1 MKATFT
7 AGMEPTRVKTL
18 AQLRPRT
25 SVELV
30 TSTLQITWYRP
41 TRNIWIECKSFD
53 QAAQVLNVL
62 HNAIVQDITLRC
74 CICSS
79 GRQSVE
85 ITNAIESIDGPS
97 LLAKLPKVIRA
108 VRKITFGTLSYGPGV
123 SAIDVMTKKRSNA
136 PNLKVAASALL
147 AAKNQLKRRAL
158 LYFGGSP
165 NLDMLAK
172 SLDGQ
177 RHAELGNTRV
187 FVEENL
193 QVVIAAD
200 RYEFLRHKKTVECII
215 RRFKARGGIKASH
228 DAKSLSKSSDRTVR
242 VTISGGDR
250 EVVKDLKAEIDAL
263 FINEM
268 ASLLQYLQRPK
279 PASIH
284 RIRLTKTANYK
295 AVIKGGFEKAQ
306 ELCGSDAVKFDDT
319 GDVPAVIIVGGTP
332 LLRQAQR
339 ALFSNL
345 ESQQA
350 NALLRCESCWD
361 SYKEAQMVI
370 LPSCGHKC
378 CKDCF
383 EGYCTAA
390 AEADFPIKCFW
401 PGCGELI
408 PSKLIFSELAET
420 ETPQITQKA
429 INDLFRKHPET
440 YAQCQGP
447 SCQSY
452 YTLSSDIETYTCP
465 RCFTINCTGCRAE
478 QHVGETCEEYKER
491 TSDHQEALESWI
503 KESGAK
509 RCPNCAAIIE
519 KVERTC
525 NNMECIQCS
534 MHICWKCMRTFG
546 SHGEV
551 YKHLTAEHRTYWDD
565 PADAIDVEALQDEA

>member
-18 AQLRPRT
+18 AQLRPRI

-97 LLAKLPKVIRA
+97 LLAKLPKAIRA
-108 VRKITFGTLSYGPGV
+108 VRKITFGTLSYGPDV
-123 SAIDVMTKKRSNA
+123 SAIDVMTKKISNA
-136 PNLKVAASALL
+136 LNLKVAASALL

-200 RYEFLRHKKTVECII
+200 RYEFLRHKKIVECII

-250 EVVKDLKAEIDAL
+250 EVVKDLKAEI
-263 FINEM
+263 
-268 ASLLQYLQRPK
+268 
-279 PASIH
+279 
-284 RIRLTKTANYK
+284 
-295 AVIKGGFEKAQ
+295 V
-306 ELCGSDAVKFDDT
+306 
-319 GDVPAVIIVGGTP
+319 
-332 LLRQAQR
+332 
-339 ALFSNL
+339 
-345 ESQQA
+345 
-350 NALLRCESCWD
+350 
-361 SYKEAQMVI
+361 
-370 LPSCGHKC
+370 
-378 CKDCF
+378 
-383 EGYCTAA
+383 
-390 AEADFPIKCFW
+390 
-401 PGCGELI
+401 
-408 PSKLIFSELAET
+408 
-420 ETPQITQKA
+420 
-429 INDLFRKHPET
+429 
-440 YAQCQGP
+440 
-447 SCQSY
+447 
-452 YTLSSDIETYTCP
+452 
-465 RCFTINCTGCRAE
+465 
-478 QHVGETCEEYKER
+478 
-491 TSDHQEALESWI
+491 
-503 KESGAK
+503 
-509 RCPNCAAIIE
+509 
-519 KVERTC
+519 
-525 NNMECIQCS
+525 
-534 MHICWKCMRTFG
+534 
-546 SHGEV
+546 
-551 YKHLTAEHRTYWDD
+551 
-565 PADAIDVEALQDEA
+565 